1 MSNPSL
7 MLGGVPFVL
16 EAGSFDQSSN
26 ALGGSGVVR
35 LSLGEGVKMTH
46 WSKASGSISSNDA
59 WMPPGLAGLDYSE
72 PLELRLT
79 KPMSITGTDLEV
91 ALKGNS
97 RPDSAP
103 WVLALVSGD
112 WVQTDST
119 YSAGVVTITPVAG
132 ASLYATYWLP
142 MYEVFASEPPESM
155 GGGVY
160 GWTINWEE
168 A

>member
-26 ALGGSGVVR
+26 ALGGAGVVR

-46 WSKASGSISSNDA
+46 WAKASGSISSNDA

-72 PLELRLT
+72 ALELRLT
-79 KPMSITGTDLEV
+79 KPLVITGPELVVT
-91 ALKGNS
+91 LKGTP
-97 RPDSAP
+97 RPDASP
-103 WVLALVSGD
+103 WVLALINGD
-112 WVQTDST
+112 WVECASS
-119 YSAGVVTITPVAG
+119 YLAGVVTVTPVPG
-132 ASLYATYWLP
+132 ATLYATYWLP
-142 MYEVFASEPPESM
+142 MYDVFASEPPESM

-168 A
+168 V